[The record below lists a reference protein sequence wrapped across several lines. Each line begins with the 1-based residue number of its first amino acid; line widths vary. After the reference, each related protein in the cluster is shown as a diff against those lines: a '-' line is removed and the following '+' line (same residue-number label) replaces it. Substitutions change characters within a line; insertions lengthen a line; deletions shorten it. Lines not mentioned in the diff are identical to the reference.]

1 MTTRLK
7 GLVVTFDKDIR
18 EDDAQEWI
26 RAIKMMRHVL
36 DVRPIENEINDH
48 MVEMRVRHELS
59 EKLWAVLHPEYGEKK

>member
-26 RAIKMMRHVL
+26 KAIGMMKHVI
-36 DVRPIENEINDH
+36 DVRPVESEINDS
-48 MVEMRVRHELS
+48 MVEMRIRQELS
-59 EKLWAVLHPEYGEKK
+59 EKLWAVLHPEYGGKK